1 MEPGQINGSSQI
13 PRLRNPDIKSISNF
27 NKSISNINSPT
38 TNYRCI
44 SSWWILSPS
53 SSPPLLG
60 YLFLYVD
67 LALQAGSTECP
78 VYQHQVRGSKPKIQ
92 PVVLQN
98 FGHSLL
104 SLYFHF
110 FNLSFSENKPK
121 KEFNKLQQIRQHTKT
136 WCKLYLLFYTSNGRM
151 DLNVFFISNLK
162 FQLLFW
168 IH

>member
-110 FNLSFSENKPK
+110 FNLKFLWKQTEKRINYKKLGNIPK
-121 KEFNKLQQIRQHTKT
+121 RDVN
-136 WCKLYLLFYTSNGRM
+136 
-151 DLNVFFISNLK
+151 FISC
-162 FQLLFW
+162 FIQAMVGW
-168 IH
+168 I